1 MVIRLEDIGK
11 RFGMD
16 WIFRDVQFE
25 FESGKAYALTGPNG
39 SGKSTLMK
47 IISLSMTPSKGQV
60 RYIVPG
66 HRNPDADEMMR
77 TVAFAAPY
85 ISLVQDFT
93 LEEMLQFHFR
103 FRKMLV
109 ANTTA
114 LLDISGLAPHR
125 HKQVLHFSSGM
136 MQRLKLSLSILSDT
150 PVLLLDEPT
159 SNLDVKASAWYHDMI
174 GQYAQDKIVI
184 IGSNQPDEYSFAS
197 GQLHVPDFKR

>member
-60 RYIVPG
+60 RYIVTG

-85 ISLVQDFT
+85 ISLVQEFT

-109 ANTTA
+109 PDTET
-114 LLDISGLAPHR
+114 LLELSGLSAHR
-125 HKQVLHFSSGM
+125 HKQVQHFSSGM
-136 MQRLKLSLSILSDT
+136 TQRLKLSLSILSDT

-159 SNLDVKASAWYHDMI
+159 SNLDAKAAAWYHDMI
-174 GQYAQDKIVI
+174 QHYTKDKIVI